1 MCKEVHGDV
10 KAVVRHASEAEFLV
24 VQRSAH
30 DSMPLKWEF
39 PGGGVDETD
48 DSMRGAALRELEEE
62 TGLSGEVLRR
72 GDSGKVELD
81 DRILEFHIFEVE
93 VSEGDVEL
101 SGEHRDFQWVSKEKI
116 EKLDSD
122 GGMRKGLEAIDEWD
136 TTASK
141 Q

>member
-1 MCKEVHGDV
+1 MTKNVHDAV
-10 KAVVRHASEAEFLV
+10 KAVVRHSSEEEFLV

-48 DSMRGAALRELEEE
+48 DSIKGAALRELEEE

-93 VSEGDVEL
+93 VSEKEVEL
-101 SGEHRDFQWVSKEKI
+101 SGEHRDFRWVSKDKI

-122 GGMRKGLEAIDEWD
+122 EGMQKNLEAIDEWD
-136 TTASK
+136 MTSSK